1 MLLPR
6 SRDRSRRLKEDPCR
20 PLGQRAMPGLLDGAT
35 QLKNVLG
42 ILYNRT
48 LTPVRDTDV
57 TRAIQEFVFDHKGVK
72 RFNLARQNRRVG
84 S

>member
-1 MLLPR
+1 
-6 SRDRSRRLKEDPCR
+6 
-20 PLGQRAMPGLLDGAT
+20 MPGLLDGAT